1 MEKGF
6 SMHTNFGWLDGA
18 IILVYLGVL
27 AGIGVYF
34 SRRHQDMED
43 FFLAGRSMGW
53 LPIGMS
59 LMAALNSG
67 IDYIAVPSTTIK
79 YGLIFTV
86 VALSWVL
93 LYPWVV
99 WVTLPFYRRLQVF
112 TAYEYL
118 ERRFGVSV
126 RTLAAGIF
134 LLWRIGWMGTAMYV
148 PCLAISAVTGGRIPL
163 LPSILVL
170 GTLVTTYTM
179 LGGIKAVIWTD
190 LLQFCIMLTGLMV
203 TIVVILSNIPGGI
216 GEVWQLGAE
225 AGKTHFTAFSATA
238 DSTSIIDGIRG
249 YFQSSTTFSGILIAA
264 VVGRMALYC
273 SDQVMVQRFQTTRSL
288 TDARRAFVI
297 NAASDAL
304 WTVGLSFVG
313 LALFAYFQLHALPEQ
328 IRGNTDQI
336 FPYFISNVFPTGVI
350 GLVIAAI
357 LAASLSSIDSAI
369 NSCTSVFVVDLYG
382 RLVRGERRPNDRAA
396 AVVPP
401 DAPVLNNESPVDPEM
416 DQSNRV
422 LISRWATVAFGIIG
436 MTLAA
441 NVGRIGIVLEI
452 GNKVIQSFT
461 GPLLGIYLL
470 GMFTQRARSGGVLAG
485 GVTGTLVAFYVAFF
499 STIGFIWPTVFGLI
513 ATLAAGY
520 TVSLFIPAGAQG
532 EAQRQQLT
540 WRNVMRRPLPNETS
554 PDASELTGTAV

>member
-1 MEKGF
+1 
-6 SMHTNFGWLDGA
+6 MHTNFGWLDGA
-18 IILVYLGVL
+18 IIIVYLGLL

-34 SRRHQDMED
+34 SRRHQDMES

-67 IDYIAVPSTTIK
+67 IDYIATPSTTIK

-86 VALSWVL
+86 SALSWVL

-99 WVTLPFYRRLQVF
+99 WITLPFYRRLQVF

-163 LPSILVL
+163 LPTILVL
-170 GTLVTTYTM
+170 GVIVTTYTM
-179 LGGIKAVIWTD
+179 LGGINAVIWTD
-190 LLQFCIMLTGLMV
+190 VLQFCIMLTGLTL
-203 TIVVILSNIPGGI
+203 TIAVILFNIPGGI
-216 GEVWQLGAE
+216 GEVWRLGAE
-225 AGKTHFTAFSATA
+225 AGKTHFTTIFTIA
-238 DSTSIIDGIRG
+238 DGASIVDQITG

-297 NAASDAL
+297 NAVGDAL

-313 LALFAYFQLHALPEQ
+313 LALFAYFQLQALPQQ

-382 RLVRGERRPNDRAA
+382 RLIRGERRPHGPAA
-396 AVVPP
+396 AVIPP
-401 DAPVLNNESPVDPEM
+401 DPSALDDENNVDPAR
-416 DQSNRV
+416 DQRHRI

-485 GVTGTLVAFYVAFF
+485 GVTGTLVAIYVAFF

-513 ATLAAGY
+513 ATLVPGY
-520 TVSLFIPAGAQG
+520 ALSLFMPGSPS
-532 EAQRQQLT
+532 EAQRQLT
-540 WRNVMRRPLPNETS
+540 WRNVMRRPLADET
-554 PDASELTGTAV
+554 PREASEPVGATV